1 MCSGDLLFISSLQ
14 GILPMTGTI
23 WSERPIGFA
32 LMSLRDGE
40 SDKSLG
46 WREPAAMTHAMVR
59 LMSHQQM
66 SGNHMGGG
74 RAGFSAS
81 HHAAVCGK
89 TTQTNDL
96 QKKKLFHT
104 CSITSDCCHG
114 SFYLLLFNSHSLVNL
129 FVCLLQSVQALM
141 SSAVQPLLNSVSD
154 SVEAILIT
162 MHQEDFSG

>member
-1 MCSGDLLFISSLQ
+1 MCSRDLLFISCLQ
-14 GILPMTGTI
+14 GNLPMTGPI

-32 LMSLRDGE
+32 LMWLRDGE

-66 SGNHMGGG
+66 SSNHMGGG

-81 HHAAVCGK
+81 QHAAVWGN

-96 QKKKLFHT
+96 QKKKLFHI

-114 SFYLLLFNSHSLVNL
+114 SFYVLLFNSHSLVIL
-129 FVCLLQSVQALM
+129 FVCLLQSVQSLM